1 MDLDELPDNVKI
13 KIWRYALTTD
23 LGEKIFDSSFLD
35 SISGLV
41 AKLLEADIKF
51 EEHLSKIRREYGI
64 EINEEYVWTLPE
76 PAILIIS
83 KDELRRIPEEI
94 LDKLLGDH
102 AKIRHNDKIYKLV
115 YEYPCG

>member
-1 MDLDELPDNVKI
+1 MPDNVKI
-13 KIWRYALTTD
+13 KIWRYAVTTD

-76 PAILIIS
+76 PAILVIS
-83 KDELRRIPEEI
+83 KDELRRIPGEI

-102 AKIRHNDKIYKLV
+102 VKIRYNDKIYKLV